1 MVDKNIN
8 MEDILI
14 EKESIREKLNRF
26 EPEVQEIFMNR
37 YGTELENMPMDFGG
51 GIGMEQSMDYL
62 DGLRNSEHQK
72 MILMRVGI
80 VTGTPMTLEEIT
92 EYFGITKERARQ
104 IEVRFFRHH
113 IRPKRRKKLI
123 DYLED

>member
-26 EPEVQEIFMNR
+26 EPEIQEILLNR
-37 YGTELENMPMDFGG
+37 YGTENMPKDFVG
-51 GIGMEQSMDYL
+51 GIEMEQALDYL
-62 DGLRNSEHQK
+62 HGLRNTQHQK
-72 MILMRVGI
+72 LILMRVGI

-104 IEVRFFRHH
+104 IESRFFRHH
-113 IRPKRRKKLI
+113 IRAKRRKRLI
-123 DYLED
+123 EYLEE